1 MLKQVCATY
10 LHVYLVI
17 FLSIVSFLMKDLKAR
32 KSEVCSGSSHTGMRW
47 EKIGGEENLFVF
59 FFLINIYILSCST
72 KTGLLRIV

>member
-32 KSEVCSGSSHTGMRW
+32 KLEVCSGSSHTGMRW